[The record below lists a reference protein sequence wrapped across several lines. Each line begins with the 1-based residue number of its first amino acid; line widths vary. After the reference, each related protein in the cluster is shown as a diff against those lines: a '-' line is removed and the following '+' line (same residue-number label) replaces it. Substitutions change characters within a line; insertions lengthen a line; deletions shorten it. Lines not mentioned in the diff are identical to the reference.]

1 MRSFGGWSVLWIE
14 KYRPAAFCGIVGQD
28 RAVALLA
35 SAAERRTIPHL
46 LLTGPGG
53 SGRMCAVRCLAAA
66 LYGGHADENMTVI
79 ATGDLFAEGRAYLET
94 DERFAHLYRK
104 DESVLSNV
112 KRIVRTYA
120 AIRPLDAEF
129 KLMVFSE
136 ADAMPAEMQQALRR
150 TMERYSRTCRFILIT
165 SRQSAILPAIASR
178 CLPVVFRPLP
188 TEAVTG
194 ILREILAAEGAGP
207 VPDEEL
213 GMIAASAHGDV
224 RRAIMLLE
232 IAATSGTPIAFD
244 AFEVTGAERGARAVL
259 DALAGSDMADAQR
272 TAESLLIDDG
282 LSGRELLLELRKAAR
297 RGRNDPALAIALA
310 ETDAELAGGASE
322 FVQVGA
328 LLARLAEACR

>member
-1 MRSFGGWSVLWIE
+1 MLWIE

-28 RAVALLA
+28 RAVALLR

-46 LLTGPGG
+46 LLAGPGG
-53 SGRMCAVRCLAAA
+53 SGRMCAVRCLANA
-66 LYGGHADENMTVI
+66 LYGEHADENTTVI
-79 ATGDLFAEGRAYLET
+79 ATGDLFAEGRTYLEA
-94 DERFAHLYRK
+94 DDRFSHLYRK
-104 DESVLSNV
+104 DQSVLVNV

-150 TMERYSRTCRFILIT
+150 TMERYSRTCRFIFIT
-165 SRQSAILPAIASR
+165 ARQSAIIPAIASR
-178 CLPVVFRPLP
+178 CLPVVFRPLA
-188 TEAVTG
+188 TGAVTE
-194 ILREILAAEGAGP
+194 ILHTILAAEGIES

-213 GMIAASAHGDV
+213 GMIAVAAHGDV

-232 IAATSGTPIAFD
+232 IAATSGAPIAFD
-244 AFEVTGAERGARAVL
+244 AFEVTGAERSARAVL
-259 DALAGSDMADAQR
+259 EALDGGDMAEAQR
-272 TAESLLIDDG
+272 TAESLVIEDG
-282 LSGRELLLELRKAAR
+282 LSGREFLLELRKAAR

-322 FVQVGA
+322 FIQVGA

>member
-1 MRSFGGWSVLWIE
+1 MLWIE
-14 KYRPAAFCGIVGQD
+14 KYRPASFCGIAGQD
-28 RAVALLA
+28 RAVAVLR
-35 SAAERRTIPHL
+35 SAAERRTVPHL
-46 LLTGPGG
+46 LLAGPGG
-53 SGRMCAVRCLAAA
+53 SGRMCAVRCLAAE
-66 LYGGHADENMTVI
+66 LYGEHADENTTVI
-79 ATGDLFAEGRAYLET
+79 ATGDLFAEGRAYLEA

-104 DESVLSNV
+104 DQSVLANV

-150 TMERYSRTCRFILIT
+150 TMERYSRTCRFVFVT
-165 SRQSAILPAIASR
+165 SRQSAMLPAIASR
-178 CLPVVFRPLP
+178 CLPVIFRPLP
-188 TEAVTG
+188 VETVTG
-194 ILREILAAEGAGP
+194 ILRGILAAEGVER
-207 VPDEEL
+207 VPDDDV
-213 GMIAASAHGDV
+213 GMIAAAAHGDV

-232 IAATSGTPIAFD
+232 IAASSGAPVAFD
-244 AFEVTGAERGARAVL
+244 AFEVTGAERGARDVLAAL
-259 DALAGSDMADAQR
+259 DAGEMAEAQR
-272 TAESLLIDDG
+272 VAESLLIDDG

-322 FVQVGA
+322 FVQTGA

>member
-1 MRSFGGWSVLWIE
+1 MLWIE
-14 KYRPAAFCGIVGQD
+14 KYCPATFCGITGQD
-28 RAVALLA
+28 RAVALLQ
-35 SAAERRTIPHL
+35 SAAERRTLPHL
-46 LLTGPGG
+46 LLTGPAG
-53 SGRMCAVRCLAAA
+53 SGRMCAVRCLAAE
-66 LYGGHADENMTVI
+66 LYGEHADENTTVI
-79 ATGDLFAEGRAYLET
+79 ASGDLFTEGRAYLEA

-150 TMERYSRTCRFILIT
+150 TMERYSRTCRFIFIT
-165 SRQSAILPAIASR
+165 ARQSAILPAISSR
-178 CLPVVFRPLP
+178 CLPVVFRPLL

-194 ILREILAAEGAGP
+194 LLCEILAAEGAGP
-207 VPDEEL
+207 VSDDDL
-213 GMIAASAHGDV
+213 GLIAVAARGDV

-232 IAATSGTPIAFD
+232 IAVRSGTPPAFD
-244 AFEVTGAERGARAVL
+244 ETGAERGARAVL
-259 DALAGSDMADAQR
+259 DAVGEGDMAGAQR
-272 TAESLLIDDG
+272 IAESLMIDDG

-297 RGRNDPALAIALA
+297 RGANDPDLAIALA
-310 ETDAELAGGASE
+310 ETDVGLAGGASE

-328 LLARLAEACR
+328 LLARLSEACR

>member
-1 MRSFGGWSVLWIE
+1 VLWIE
-14 KYRPAAFCGIVGQD
+14 KYRPAAFCGIVGQE
-28 RAVALLA
+28 RAVALLE
-35 SAAERRTIPHL
+35 SAAGRRTLPHL

-53 SGRMCAVRCLAAA
+53 SGRMSAVRCLATA
-66 LYGGHADENMTVI
+66 LYGERADENTTVI
-79 ATGDLFAEGRAYLET
+79 ATGDLFAEGRAYLEG

-136 ADAMPAEMQQALRR
+136 ADAMPGEMQQALRR
-150 TMERYSRTCRFILIT
+150 TMERYSRTCRFIFIT
-165 SRQSAILPAIASR
+165 ARQSAILPAIASR

-188 TEAVTG
+188 AEDVTE
-194 ILREILAAEGAGP
+194 ILRDILASEGASP
-207 VPDEEL
+207 VPEEEL
-213 GMIAASAHGDV
+213 GLIAVAAHGDV
-224 RRAIMLLE
+224 RRAVMLLE
-232 IAATSGTPIAFD
+232 IAATSGAPIAFD
-244 AFEVTGAERGARAVL
+244 EFEVTGAEHGARAIL
-259 DALAGSDMADAQR
+259 DALGEGDLADAQR

-297 RGRNDPALAIALA
+297 RGENDPSLAIALA
-310 ETDAELAGGASE
+310 ETDAELAGGTSE
-322 FVQVGA
+322 FIQVGA